1 MKLSQAKTEI
11 EALREEIRCHERK
24 YYVDAKPEIPDTEF
38 DMLMK
43 HLEALEFEF
52 PELITPD
59 SPTQRV
65 GGEPL
70 KGFKQVTH
78 KVPMLSLDNTYSEEE
93 LRAFDER
100 VRKSLKIEPEYIVEP
115 KIDGLAV
122 NLFYKD
128 GKFMQASTRGDGARG
143 DDVSGNIKTIRAV
156 PLKLPVKFELEV
168 RGEVYLTK
176 EELAR
181 LNKERETEGEELFA
195 NPRNAAAGSLKLL
208 DPKQVAK
215 RNLNIFLHTL
225 GSAVDSGWTT
235 HEEMLQALK
244 KAGLP
249 AVTPAQKC
257 NTIGKVIDYVNSWES
272 KRDSLPFEI
281 DGMVIKVNSF
291 EEQQVLG
298 TTNKSPRYA
307 IAYKFKARQALTKL
321 LDILV
326 QVGRTGI
333 LTPVA
338 VLEPVH
344 LSGSTISRCTLHN
357 EDEIK
362 RKDIRIG
369 DTVIIEKG
377 GEVIP
382 KVVGVVESKRTGEEK
397 IFKMPS
403 RCPVC
408 SSKVSRLGEEVAV
421 RCQNVSCKAQLEGRV
436 IHFTR
441 RNAMDIENFGPA
453 IVEKLIDTGKVK
465 DYADLYYLEIGELSE
480 LERMGEKSAL
490 YLIEGLEKSKG
501 NTLSRLIFALG
512 ISDVGENTAELLA
525 GKYADLAS
533 LTCASVEE
541 LQKIRGIGPKVAE
554 SINNFFLESH
564 NLKVIEKLAQAGVNT
579 RRKKGELATG
589 NKFKDMTF
597 VFTGELL
604 SLTRDE
610 AEREVKKLGGAASG
624 SVSAKTTFVVA
635 GNEPGSKLAKAKKL
649 GVKILDEE
657 AFKELLR

>member
-357 EDEIK
+357 DDEIK

-490 YLIEGLEKSKG
+490 NLIEGLEKSKG

>member
-11 EALREEIRCHERK
+11 EALREEIRYHERK
-24 YYVDAKPEIPDTEF
+24 YYVETKPEIPDTEF

-52 PELITPD
+52 PELVSPD

-78 KVPMLSLDNTYSEEE
+78 KVPMLSLDNTYSEDE
-93 LRAFDER
+93 LKAFDER
-100 VRKSLKIEPEYIVEP
+100 VKKSLKEDPEYIVEP

-128 GKFMQASTRGDGARG
+128 GKFVQASTRGDGTRG
-143 DDVSGNIKTIRAV
+143 DDVSGNIRTIKAV
-156 PLKLPVKFELEV
+156 PLKIPVKFELEV

-176 EELAR
+176 EELTR
-181 LNKERETEGEELFA
+181 LNKVRESDGEDLFA

-208 DPKQVAK
+208 DPKLVAK

-225 GSAVDSGWTT
+225 GSAADSGWKT
-235 HEEMLQALK
+235 HEDMLHGLR

-249 AVTPAQKC
+249 AVSPAQKC
-257 NTIGKVIDYVNSWES
+257 EDIRKVIEYVNSWES

-281 DGMVIKVNSF
+281 DGMVVKVNSY

-307 IAYKFKARQALTKL
+307 IAFKFKARQAVTKL

-338 VLEPVH
+338 VLDPVH

-357 EDEIK
+357 EDEIR

-369 DTVIIEKG
+369 DSVILEKG

-382 KVVGVVESKRTGEEK
+382 KVVGVVESKRTGKEK
-397 IFKMPS
+397 LFKMPS
-403 RCPVC
+403 HCPVC
-408 SSKVSRLGEEVAV
+408 GSKVSRLGEDVAV
-421 RCQNVSCKAQLEGRV
+421 KCQNVSCKAQVEGRV

-453 IVEKLIDTGKVK
+453 IVEKLINTGMVK
-465 DYADLYYLEIGELSE
+465 DYADLYYLKLEELSE

-490 YLIEGLEKSKG
+490 NLVEGLEKSKQ

-525 GKYADLAS
+525 GKYSDLDS
-533 LTCASVEE
+533 LSSAAVDE
-541 LQKIRGIGPKVAE
+541 LQKIRGIGPKVAV
-554 SINNFFLESH
+554 SINNFFQESH
-564 NLKVIEKLAQAGVNT
+564 NLKVLEKLKKAGVNT
-579 RRKKGELATG
+579 KRKKEELATG
-589 NKFKDMTF
+589 SKFKDMTF
-597 VFTGELL
+597 VFTGELA
-604 SLTRDE
+604 SFTRDE
-610 AEREVKKLGGAASG
+610 AEREVKKLGGTASG
-624 SVSAKTTFVVA
+624 SVSAKTNYVVA

-649 GVKILDEE
+649 GVKVLEE
-657 AFKELLR
+657 EDFRKLLL

>member
-490 YLIEGLEKSKG
+490 NLIEGLEKSKG

>member
-1 MKLSQAKTEI
+1 MKISQAKTEI
-11 EALREEIRCHERK
+11 EALREEIRYHERK
-24 YYVDAKPEIPDTEF
+24 YYVEVKPEIPDTEF

-52 PELITPD
+52 PELVTSD
-59 SPTQRV
+59 SPTKRV

-70 KGFKQVTH
+70 KGFKQITH
-78 KVPMLSLDNTYSEEE
+78 KVPMLSLDNTYSEDE
-93 LRAFDER
+93 LKEFDER
-100 VRKSLKIEPEYIVEP
+100 VRKSLKEDPEYIVEP

-122 NLFYKD
+122 NLFYKE
-128 GKFMQASTRGDGARG
+128 GKFVQASTRGDGTRG
-143 DDVSGNIKTIRAV
+143 DDVSGNIRTIRSV
-156 PLKLPVKFELEV
+156 PLKISVKFELEV

-176 EELAR
+176 DELAR
-181 LNKERETEGEELFA
+181 LNKGRESEGEELFA

-225 GSAVDSGWTT
+225 GSAVDSGWKT
-235 HEEMLQALK
+235 HEEMLQGLR

-249 AVTPAQKC
+249 AVTPAKKC
-257 NTIGKVIDYVNSWES
+257 SSISAVIDYVNSWES

-281 DGMVIKVNSF
+281 DGMVIKVNSY
-291 EEQQVLG
+291 EEQKVLG

-307 IAYKFKARQALTKL
+307 IAYKFKARQAITKL

-369 DTVIIEKG
+369 DFVIIEKG

-382 KVVGVVESKRTGEEK
+382 KVVGVVESKRTGKEK
-397 IFKMPS
+397 HFKMPS
-403 RCPVC
+403 HCPVC
-408 SSKVSRLGEEVAV
+408 GSQVSRLWEEVAV
-421 RCQNVSCKAQLEGRV
+421 RCQNVSCKAQVEGRV

-453 IVEKLIDTGKVK
+453 IVEKLINTGKVK
-465 DYADLYYLEIGELSE
+465 DYSDLYYLKQEGLSE

-490 YLIEGLEKSKG
+490 NLVEGLEKSKK

-512 ISDVGENTAELLA
+512 INDVGENTAELLA
-525 GKYADLAS
+525 VKYADLDS
-533 LTCASVEE
+533 LSTASVDE
-541 LQKIRGIGPKVAE
+541 LQRIRGIGPKVAV
-554 SINNFFLESH
+554 SINNFFQESH
-564 NLKVIEKLAQAGVNT
+564 NLNVIDKLKKAGVNT
-579 RRKKGELATG
+579 KRKKEELATG
-589 NKFKDMTF
+589 SKFKDMTF
-597 VFTGELL
+597 VFTGELA
-604 SLTRDE
+604 SFTRDE
-610 AEREVKKLGGAASG
+610 AEREVKKLGGTASG
-624 SVSAKTTFVVA
+624 SVSAKTSYVVA
-635 GNEPGSKLAKAKKL
+635 GSEPGSKLAKAKKL
-649 GVKILDEE
+649 GVKILEE
-657 AFKELLR
+657 EDFKKLLM